1 MQSIHNYGITS
12 DHTLREICNELG
24 IKLSFIGFEDEL
36 ITKNIPYE
44 DGGYILNIG
53 NDTGSHWVCFNAM
66 DKQVLYFDSFAV
78 PPSNEVILYLNS
90 KKIDNLIWNSI
101 EEFQQLDE
109 QLCGLWCIVALWYM
123 QEKKGTMISRFL
135 EMTYDF

>member
-12 DHTLREICNELG
+12 DHTLRQICDELG
-24 IKLSFIGFEDEL
+24 IKLNFIGFEDDL
-36 ITKNIPYE
+36 ITKNIPFE

-53 NDTGSHWVCFNAM
+53 NDSGTHWVCFNAM
-66 DKQVLYFDSFAV
+66 GRQVLYFDSFAV

-123 QEKKGTMISRFL
+123 QKKRGTMISRFL